1 MKNLSRL
8 SDKEK
13 ARVLA
18 RRAYAK
24 QRRMKNPEKVEKNQR
39 DFFLRYA
46 ENQNIELPEDEEKA
60 LVLARRAYAKQRR
73 MKNPE
78 KVSQKSTPETNS
90 DA

>member
-1 MKNLSRL
+1 MKNLSRM
-8 SDKEK
+8 SDEEK

-24 QRRMKNPEKVEKNQR
+24 QNQKN
-39 DFFLRYA
+39 FYLRHA

-60 LVLARRAYAKQRR
+60 LVLACRAYAKQRR

>member
-1 MKNLSRL
+1 MKNLSRM
-8 SDKEK
+8 S
-13 ARVLA
+13 
-18 RRAYAK
+18 
-24 QRRMKNPEKVEKNQR
+24 
-39 DFFLRYA
+39 
-46 ENQNIELPEDEEKA
+46 DEEKA